1 MKKFFI
7 ILAKILLI
15 ILEIIIHLLAFFG
28 AYMILSIFRS

>member
-7 ILAKILLI
+7 ILAEIFLI
-15 ILEIIIHLLAFFG
+15 ILEIFIHLLAFFG